1 MLGGRFFWPNSLFL
15 LTESRYNR
23 WFGALVANDFADS
36 KIYSYLCMNVAMFG
50 HYRRN
55 VQT

>member
-36 KIYSYLCMNVAMFG
+36 KIYLYLCMNVAMFG
-50 HYRRN
+50 S
-55 VQT
+55 